1 MIKCDYKHCIAEID
15 NGVCGIKGN
24 PKDSDCEKF
33 VYLPPLDKKRSDKY
47 IYIYSH
53 ILRMEVATHK
63 ETGRT
68 FMEDGTIYTKQ
79 EIEAIDGNITI
90 QIHNTKKV
98 FKGVVDNPCNTD

>member
-1 MIKCDYKHCIAEID
+1 MSFQYK
-15 NGVCGIKGN
+15 
-24 PKDSDCEKF
+24 
-33 VYLPPLDKKRSDKY
+33 LPENKKRSDKY
-47 IYIYSH
+47 IYVYSH

-79 EIEAIDGNITI
+79 EIEAIDGSITL

-98 FKGVVDNPCNTD
+98 FKGVVDNPRNTD